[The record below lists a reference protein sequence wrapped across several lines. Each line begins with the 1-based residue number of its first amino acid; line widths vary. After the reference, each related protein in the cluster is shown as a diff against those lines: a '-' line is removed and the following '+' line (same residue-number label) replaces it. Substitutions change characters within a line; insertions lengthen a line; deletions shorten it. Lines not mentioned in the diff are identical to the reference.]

1 VFSHA
6 RFSTMLATAAFFDE
20 NGKDKIKA

>member
-6 RFSTMLATAAFFDE
+6 RFSTMLATAEVFDE